1 MFKSLI
7 ILLYLGE
14 NMADACD
21 GLGYAPVIQTHR
33 SKKLDKV
40 AEYFRRLDE
49 IREKATEKFGDVK
62 DYCKNNKR
70 QTVYIAATI
79 GSGIT
84 GYALTGHPLM
94 GTSCAVVAGSASMI
108 HNELKDIEK
117 ERIAREKH

>member
-1 MFKSLI
+1 MVEVS
-7 ILLYLGE
+7 
-14 NMADACD
+14 DS
-21 GLGYAPVIQTHR
+21 LGYAPVLQTHR

-49 IREKATEKFGDVK
+49 IREKATEKFRDVK

-70 QTVYIAATI
+70 QTVYVVATL

-108 HNELKDIEK
+108 HNTLKEVEE